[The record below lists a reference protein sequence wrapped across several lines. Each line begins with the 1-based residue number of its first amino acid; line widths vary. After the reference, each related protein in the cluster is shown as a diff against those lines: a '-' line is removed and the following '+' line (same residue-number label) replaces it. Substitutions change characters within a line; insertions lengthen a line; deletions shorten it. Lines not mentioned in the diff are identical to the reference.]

1 MNAILEAADAFEAE
15 YEAGRAKYLT
25 AQVGA
30 VIYIASVWGLQRV
43 RGCRC
48 LRIYSE
54 CVGFTANV

>member
-30 VIYIASVWGLQRV
+30 VGYSECAGFIASVWVQV
-43 RGCRC
+43 PCA
-48 LRIYSE
+48 I
-54 CVGFTANV
+54 